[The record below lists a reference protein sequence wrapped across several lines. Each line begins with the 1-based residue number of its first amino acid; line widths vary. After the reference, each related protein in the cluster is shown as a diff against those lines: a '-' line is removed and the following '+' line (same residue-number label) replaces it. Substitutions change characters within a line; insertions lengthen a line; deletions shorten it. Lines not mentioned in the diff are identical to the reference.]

1 MPSTSKKQHNFMEAV
16 AHNPSFAKK
25 VGVPQSVGSDFAKA
39 DKGRKFAQGGD
50 MATKR
55 MFGGKESYSEEMGEA
70 KAVKSGR
77 ISPAQ
82 YARGEE
88 SEKPMGRGKKES
100 FKEELQE
107 GKAIKSGRV
116 TPKQYAEGEGKEYK
130 RGGTAMYQSFSNS
143 GKPAGMKPVQKMAGG
158 GQIDPR
164 MAAML
169 AAKMSQGASQR
180 SADPRIAAMLA
191 AKASP
196 ARQAVDPRAA
206 ILAAKLRNSAPM
218 KKGGMASGGYTK
230 EADGVAQR
238 GKTKAAQPKM
248 FSAGG
253 YTSSADG
260 IARKGKTQATQIK
273 MKRGGGC

>member
-1 MPSTSKKQHNFMEAV
+1 
-16 AHNPSFAKK
+16 
-25 VGVPQSVGSDFAKA
+25 
-39 DKGRKFAQGGD
+39 
-50 MATKR
+50 
-55 MFGGKESYSEEMGEA
+55 
-70 KAVKSGR
+70 
-77 ISPAQ
+77 
-82 YARGEE
+82 
-88 SEKPMGRGKKES
+88 
-100 FKEELQE
+100 
-107 GKAIKSGRV
+107 
-116 TPKQYAEGEGKEYK
+116 
-130 RGGTAMYQSFSNS
+130 
-143 GKPAGMKPVQKMAGG
+143 
-158 GQIDPR
+158 
-164 MAAML
+164 
-169 AAKMSQGASQR
+169 
-180 SADPRIAAMLA
+180 LA

-206 ILAAKLRNSAPM
+206 VLAAKLRNSAPM

>member
-1 MPSTSKKQHNFMEAV
+1 MPSTSKKQHNFMQAI
-16 AHNPSFAKK
+16 AHSPSFAKK

-50 MATKR
+50 MATKQL
-55 MFGGKESYSEEMGEA
+55 FGGKESYSEEMKEA

-88 SEKPMGRGKKES
+88 AEKPMGRGKKES
-100 FKEELQE
+100 FKSELQE

-116 TPKQYAEGEGKEYK
+116 TPTQYASGEGKEYK
-130 RGGTAMYQSFSNS
+130 
-143 GKPAGMKPVQKMAGG
+143 MAGG
-158 GQIDPR
+158 GRVDPR

-169 AAKMSQGASQR
+169 AAKTTQGASQR

-206 ILAAKLRNSAPM
+206 ILAAKLRNSASAPM
-218 KKGGMASGGYTK
+218 KKGGMAK
-230 EADGVAQR
+230 FA
-238 GKTKAAQPKM
+238 
-248 FSAGG
+248 AGG
-253 YTSSADG
+253 FTSAADG

>member
-1 MPSTSKKQHNFMEAV
+1 MPSTSKKQHNFMAAI
-16 AHNPSFAKK
+16 AHSPAFAKK
-25 VGVPQSVGSDFAKA
+25 VGVSQSVGQDFSAA
-39 DKGRKFAQGGD
+39 DKGRKFVKGGD
-50 MATKR
+50 MATKGMNPFAR
-55 MFGGKESYSEEMGEA
+55 FEKSGKDVETKGKGKEGS
-70 KAVKSGR
+70 
-77 ISPAQ
+77 
-82 YARGEE
+82 
-88 SEKPMGRGKKES
+88 KKEEA
-100 FKEELQE
+100 FD
-107 GKAIKSGRV
+107 KSQMGM
-116 TPKQYAEGEGKEYK
+116 K
-130 RGGTAMYQSFSNS
+130 RGGTAMYQSFSDS

-158 GQIDPR
+158 GQLDPR

-169 AAKMSQGASQR
+169 AAKTTQGASQR

-218 KKGGMASGGYTK
+218 KKGGMAK
-230 EADGVAQR
+230 
-238 GKTKAAQPKM
+238 

-253 YTSSADG
+253 FTSAADG